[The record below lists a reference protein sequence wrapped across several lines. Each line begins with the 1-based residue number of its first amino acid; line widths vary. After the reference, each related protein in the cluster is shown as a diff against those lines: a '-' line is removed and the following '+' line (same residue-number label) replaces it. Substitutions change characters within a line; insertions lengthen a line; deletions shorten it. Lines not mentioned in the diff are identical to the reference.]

1 MVCTVGTLHTSSIVV
16 ADELRSMSTRRAE
29 RGRGATV
36 RLSASSSATSRAIC
50 ASVVNSVEKSLKLEG
65 SFGPRFRFTSGG
77 ATSRSG
83 LRANRLFLV
92 RCLELVRWSS
102 VVGDSAI
109 MRSST
114 ATSRPA
120 PAPGHKA
127 TQSSRR
133 SRYFVNM
140 IYARQRSERGPASR
154 RRLQDASPA
163 PNPINAFTFKPGKSH
178 LSALRTPQYH
188 VHDTNDST
196 VAWHRGKSRLLNS
209 ASRIRGI
216 ASNFRQKKIHLST
229 GVLSSRQVTKF
240 VPRGFRG
247 VPGLQQSPGLP
258 RVPNTRLLMA
268 PYTAVMISH
277 GSAPVESLEAAAPP
291 SMDPPQPKQS
301 S

>member
-1 MVCTVGTLHTSSIVV
+1 MHAPSAAASHTLSMPIPEHRVRAIQFAVFCNAASEHVAPLTSRRRPAQSSGIRPLMLQLIAHETLSGHDVHRRHAAHTSSIVV

-29 RGRGATV
+29 RGRGAAV

-127 TQSSRR
+127 TQSLRT

-154 RRLQDASPA
+154 RRLQDSSPA
-163 PNPINAFTFKPGKSH
+163 PEINAFTFEPGKSH

-188 VHDTNDST
+188 AHDTNDST

-209 ASRIRGI
+209 ASRIVAGGRATSDG
-216 ASNFRQKKIHLST
+216 KK
-229 GVLSSRQVTKF
+229 
-240 VPRGFRG
+240 
-247 VPGLQQSPGLP
+247 
-258 RVPNTRLLMA
+258 
-268 PYTAVMISH
+268 YT
-277 GSAPVESLEAAAPP
+277 
-291 SMDPPQPKQS
+291 
-301 S
+301 

>member
-1 MVCTVGTLHTSSIVV
+1 
-16 ADELRSMSTRRAE
+16 MSTRRAE

-178 LSALRTPQYH
+178 LSAFTHTP
-188 VHDTNDST
+188 
-196 VAWHRGKSRLLNS
+196 
-209 ASRIRGI
+209 
-216 ASNFRQKKIHLST
+216 
-229 GVLSSRQVTKF
+229 
-240 VPRGFRG
+240 
-247 VPGLQQSPGLP
+247 
-258 RVPNTRLLMA
+258 
-268 PYTAVMISH
+268 ISC
-277 GSAPVESLEAAAPP
+277 ARY
-291 SMDPPQPKQS
+291 
-301 S
+301 